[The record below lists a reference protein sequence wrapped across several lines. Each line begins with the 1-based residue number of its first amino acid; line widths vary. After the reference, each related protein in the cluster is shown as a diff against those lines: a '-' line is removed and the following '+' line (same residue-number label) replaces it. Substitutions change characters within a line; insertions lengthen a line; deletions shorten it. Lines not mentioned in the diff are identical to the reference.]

1 MGKHVKTGERIK
13 QNHLGSKNGCSNN
26 KEITKGDNSGD
37 RKSRKEIG
45 VIHVSITNR
54 TQEIEEKYQVQKM
67 P

>member
-1 MGKHVKTGERIK
+1 MD
-13 QNHLGSKNGCSNN
+13 GSRNN
-26 KEITKGDNSGD
+26 KESTNGDNSGD